1 MAERRAH
8 NPEVAGSSP
17 APATNFISMY
27 NVCEEIDIRVR
38 YQGTEVRIKS
48 ECSTFV
54 ELIDVFR
61 RVSVA
66 LSFSDDLWK
75 EILEEGRKEDIK
87 VIE

>member
-1 MAERRAH
+1 MH
-8 NPEVAGSSP
+8 
-17 APATNFISMY
+17 Y

-54 ELIDVFR
+54 ELLDVFR

-75 EILEEGRKEDIK
+75 EILEEGKKEDIE